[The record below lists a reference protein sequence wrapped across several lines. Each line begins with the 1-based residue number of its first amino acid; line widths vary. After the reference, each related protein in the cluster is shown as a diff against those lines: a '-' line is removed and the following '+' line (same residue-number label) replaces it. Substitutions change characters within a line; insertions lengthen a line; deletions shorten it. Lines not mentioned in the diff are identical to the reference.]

1 MCRQEGSFTQ
11 LQSLPPEGNLIA
23 FVAKFHKSTAEEI
36 NANNS
41 WDPKKQYNQSGTF
54 DANRNNEL

>member
-1 MCRQEGSFTQ
+1 
-11 LQSLPPEGNLIA
+11 LPPEGNLIA
-23 FVAKFHKSTAEEI
+23 FVAKFHQSTAEEI

-54 DANRNNEL
+54 EANRNNEL